1 MATHQI
7 HDDRPDGVVTLEGVT
22 KRFGSTTALNGAGL
36 LVRAGELHALLGENG
51 AGKST
56 LMRVVAGL
64 VAPDAGTMRLHGIGG
79 FPRSARDASQRGVA
93 LVHQHFTSIP
103 ALTVAENIALS
114 AGWRVRR
121 RELTRRVAELLDRTG
136 LELDPGRSA
145 GSLSAGLR
153 QRLEIAKAL
162 ALQPS
167 VLLLDE
173 PTAVL
178 TPDEGEDLF
187 RVLRS
192 VTAAGGAIVLITHR
206 LDEALSE
213 ATTISV
219 LRRGESVLRAVPVGS
234 VTRDALV
241 DAMLGG
247 GVRIPDEPM
256 RESSIGAPRISV
268 RGLAVPRDGG
278 GGPAVDGVDLT
289 VAAGEVVTIAGI
301 EGSGQRE
308 LLRAIAGVIP
318 VSTGRLEVAEPI
330 AFIPEDRTSEAL
342 IGELSLMENVL
353 LAGVAG
359 DPLGWVDRG
368 GLRRRTAE
376 LIDDNG
382 VQAAGPDVAAD
393 ALSGGNQQK
402 LILGRALAGK
412 PAVLVAENPTRGLDV
427 RATALAH
434 RTLRAAASSGAAVLV
449 YSTDLDEVVALGGR
463 TLVIANGRLVEAPEG
478 ADRAA
483 IGRLMLSGPSSR

>member
-1 MATHQI
+1 MATHPI
-7 HDDRPDGVVTLEGVT
+7 HDDRPESVLTLEGVT
-22 KRFGSTTALNGAGL
+22 KRFGGTVALNGAGL
-36 LVRAGELHALLGENG
+36 LVRGGQLHALLGENG

-56 LMRVVAGL
+56 LMRVVSGL
-64 VAPDAGTMRLHGIGG
+64 VAPDAGTMRLHGVVG
-79 FPRSARDASQRGVA
+79 FPRSAREASQRGVA

-103 ALTVAENIALS
+103 ALSVAENIALS
-114 AGWRVRR
+114 AGWPVRR
-121 RELTRRVAELLDRTG
+121 RELARQVAELLDRTG
-136 LELDPGRSA
+136 LELDPERPA

-162 ALQPS
+162 ALGPS

-192 VTAAGGAIVLITHR
+192 VTAGGGAIVLITHR
-206 LDEALSE
+206 LDEALNE

-219 LRRGESVLRAVPVGS
+219 LRHGESVLRSVPVGS

-241 DAMLGG
+241 DAMLGA
-247 GVRIPDEPM
+247 GVRIPDEPV
-256 RESSIGAPRISV
+256 RASGIGAPRISV

-278 GGPAVDGVDLT
+278 SGLAVAEVDLT

-308 LLRAIAGVIP
+308 LLRAIAGVMSASMGTID
-318 VSTGRLEVAEPI
+318 VAEPI

-342 IGELSLMENVL
+342 IGELSLAENVL

-359 DPLGWVDRG
+359 DPLGWVDRRQ
-368 GLRRRTAE
+368 LRQRTAE
-376 LIDDNG
+376 LIQDNG
-382 VQAAGPDVAAD
+382 VQAAGPDIAAD

-402 LILGRALAGK
+402 LILGRALAER
-412 PAVLVAENPTRGLDV
+412 PAALVAENPTRGLDV

-434 RTLRAAASSGAAVLV
+434 RTLRAAAANGAAVLV

-463 TLVIANGRLVEAPEG
+463 IFVIANGRLVEAPEG

-483 IGRLMLSGPSSR
+483 IGRMMLSGPTRA

>member
-1 MATHQI
+1 MPTHSI
-7 HDDRPDGVVTLEGVT
+7 HRDTTDPVLTLEGVT
-22 KRFGSTTALNGAGL
+22 KRFGSTIALNGAGL

-56 LMRVVAGL
+56 LMRMVSGL
-64 VAPDAGTMRLHGIGG
+64 VVPDAGTMRLHGVSG
-79 FPRSARDASQRGVA
+79 FLRSARDASQRGVA

-114 AGWRVRR
+114 AGWPLQR
-121 RELTRRVAELLDRTG
+121 RELARRVAELLDRTG
-136 LELDPGRSA
+136 LELDPERTA

-162 ALQPS
+162 ALRPR

-178 TPDEGEDLF
+178 TPAEGEDLF

-192 VTAAGGAIVLITHR
+192 VTAGGGAIVLITHR

-219 LRRGESVLRAVPVGS
+219 LRRGESVLRSVPVGS

-241 DAMLGG
+241 DAMLGA
-247 GVRIPDEPM
+247 GVRIPDEPV
-256 RESSIGAPRISV
+256 RPSSIGAPRISV
-268 RGLAVPRDGG
+268 RGLAVPREGG
-278 GGPAVDGVDLT
+278 SGLAVAGVDLT

-308 LLRAIAGVIP
+308 LLRAIAGVM
-318 VSTGRLEVAEPI
+318 SASMGTLDVAEPI

-342 IGELSLMENVL
+342 IGELSLAENVL

-368 GLRRRTAE
+368 QLRQRTAE
-376 LIDDNG
+376 LIQDNG
-382 VQAAGPDVAAD
+382 VQAASPDIAAD

-402 LILGRALAGK
+402 LILGRALAER
-412 PAVLVAENPTRGLDV
+412 PAALVAENPTRGLDV

-434 RTLRAAASSGAAVLV
+434 RTLRAAAANGAAVLV

-463 TLVIANGRLVEAPEG
+463 ILVIANGRLVEAPEG
-478 ADRAA
+478 ADRAT
-483 IGRLMLSGPSSR
+483 IGRLMLSGPSGR